1 MWILIFWLS
10 SPFNVSSGDARQP
23 TLAVHSQEFR
33 TEKACRDAFTALKKK
48 TWENLLSGASASP
61 AENKPEMMIIHRSIQ
76 WHTIPRMS
84 HGIILICAGCPG
96 RR

>member
-33 TEKACRDAFTALKKK
+33 TEKACRDAFSALKK
-48 TWENLLSGASASP
+48 ENVG
-61 AENKPEMMIIHRSIQ
+61 EF
-76 WHTIPRMS
+76 
-84 HGIILICAGCPG
+84 
-96 RR
+96 

>member
-33 TEKACRDAFTALKKK
+33 TEKACRDAF
-48 TWENLLSGASASP
+48 SA
-61 AENKPEMMIIHRSIQ
+61 EKRKRGRIRS
-76 WHTIPRMS
+76 
-84 HGIILICAGCPG
+84 PG
-96 RR
+96 RLRPRGE

>member
-33 TEKACRDAFTALKKK
+33 TEKACRDAFTALKK
-48 TWENLLSGASASP
+48 ENVGEFALRGVCVP
-61 AENKPEMMIIHRSIQ
+61 AGE
-76 WHTIPRMS
+76 
-84 HGIILICAGCPG
+84 
-96 RR
+96 